1 MLGTKDRAQ
10 DKMDW
15 AMQLRFYLDK
25 GKVKM
30 QINKGHFYSLI
41 LNSDNVREN
50 QDNGLV
56 SDWFWETALGCM
68 IKRRLFVEGVTLKSI
83 YLKR

>member
-83 YLKR
+83 YLNR